1 MLWRK
6 ETTNQ
11 RMCECVCLWVEE
23 ECVCGE
29 EVEREK
35 TRGGERKKTRGG
47 KGETCVCMRRGG
59 ERYERYTRVE
69 KSSGEGVYDVRDAC
83 QGACVMRY

>member
-1 MLWRK
+1 
-6 ETTNQ
+6 
-11 RMCECVCLWVEE
+11 MCV
-23 ECVCGE
+23 CVCGE